1 MVAKSMNKMADD
13 LTALLHNKPIRMSF
27 SIAVNEITV
36 DTYIAQLCHSLYGRT
51 VDEHLM
57 N

>member
-1 MVAKSMNKMADD
+1 MVAKSMNKVADD